1 MTNPS
6 DPGHP
11 PRPQAPDPAGG
22 PYGPQPGPQPN
33 VPGPRTPG
41 PGGPGTGPQPW
52 APAEPAEKGLLA
64 ALLDTDFNALVTPKL
79 AKTVYVLSLMLI
91 SLECLGILLFGLWTL
106 VSTRFWLGG
115 LIVIVATPLIWLV
128 QMLLVRIFVE
138 AVVVRF
144 KQAEYLRVI
153 KDKS

>member
-22 PYGPQPGPQPN
+22 PYGHSPQPN
-33 VPGPRTPG
+33 VPGPRP
-41 PGGPGTGPQPW
+41 PAAGGPGTGPQPW
-52 APAEPAEKGLLA
+52 APAEPADKGLLG

-91 SLECLGILLFGLWTL
+91 TLECLGVLLFGLWAL

-115 LIVIVATPLIWLV
+115 LIVIIAAPLLWLV
-128 QMLLVRIFVE
+128 QMLLVRIFME

-144 KQAEYLRVI
+144 KQAEYLRII

>member
-11 PRPQAPDPAGG
+11 PRPQAHDPAGG
-22 PYGPQPGPQPN
+22 PYGPPPN
-33 VPGPRTPG
+33 VPGPRP
-41 PGGPGTGPQPW
+41 PGPGTGQQPW
-52 APAEPAEKGLLA
+52 APPEPAEKGLLA
-64 ALLDTDFNALVTPKL
+64 ALLDTNFNALVTPKL

-91 SLECLGILLFGLWTL
+91 SLECLGVLLFGLWVL

>member
-1 MTNPS
+1 M
-6 DPGHP
+6 
-11 PRPQAPDPAGG
+11 GG
-22 PYGPQPGPQPN
+22 PYGAPPGPQPN
-33 VPGPRTPG
+33 VPGPRPPG
-41 PGGPGTGPQPW
+41 PGAPGTGQQPW
-52 APAEPAEKGLLA
+52 APAEPAGKGLLA

-79 AKTVYVLSLMLI
+79 AKTVYILSLMLI
-91 SLECLGILLFGLWTL
+91 TLECLGVLLFGLWTL

-115 LIVIVATPLIWLV
+115 LILIVATPLIWLV
-128 QMLLVRIFVE
+128 QMLLVRIFME